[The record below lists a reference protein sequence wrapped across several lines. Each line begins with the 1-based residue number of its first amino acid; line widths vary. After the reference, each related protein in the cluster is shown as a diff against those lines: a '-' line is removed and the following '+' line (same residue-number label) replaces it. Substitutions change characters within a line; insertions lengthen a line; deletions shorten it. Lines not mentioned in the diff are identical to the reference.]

1 MPEPKWLILTALA
14 MEGRAITQAFGVRLA
29 DGAGPTLLPAA
40 GLGRLWVIGPRAARL
55 SDEMIAGHSRII
67 LAGLAGALDPALNI
81 GDVIVDSADDGQWAN
96 LPFLWRAIHSSDHL
110 VATAAEKRRLFEQ
123 TGAAAVD
130 MESAIVRR
138 RAAAVGAAVLS
149 IRAIGDRAEESLP
162 PDLVD
167 WIDPMGR
174 ARAGSVAAGIARR
187 PWGIGRALR
196 LARHSRCA
204 CKALG
209 MAVRR
214 VISA

>member
-81 GDVIVDSADDGQWAN
+81 GDVIIDAADDRQWPN
-96 LPFLWRAIHSSDHL
+96 LPYRRGAIHSSDHL
-110 VATAAEKRRLFEQ
+110 VATAAGKRRVFEQ

-130 MESAIVRR
+130 MESAIVRQ

-149 IRAIGDRAEESLP
+149 IRAINDAADESLP

-174 ARAGSVAAGIARR
+174 VRPASVASGVARR
-187 PWGIGRALR
+187 PWEIGRMVR
-196 LARHSRCA
+196 LARHCRCA
-204 CKALG
+204 CRAMAL
-209 MAVRR
+209 AVRQAL
-214 VISA
+214 S